1 MAAHPDGA
9 GAPRVTPGSLDGL
22 AYLRVEGAGRP
33 RGAIVILHGAGS
45 RKENHLD
52 FARLCAAAG
61 LAAIVFDQR
70 GHGASEGALG
80 AGALDDVAAIAGLLP
95 AGPLFLR
102 GSSMGGF
109 VALAAAA
116 HAGARAVVA
125 VCPASGAQLLA
136 GLRAQRF
143 DFRAD
148 VAGLERVL
156 LDCDLDGAARA
167 LGPDLM
173 LLHAEGD
180 DRVPI
185 AGSERL
191 HEAAA
196 GSTLVRVPGGDHNS
210 VQHDPALQR
219 LALDFLL
226 ARASPD
232 GR

>member
-1 MAAHPDGA
+1 MAAHPDG
-9 GAPRVTPGSLDGL
+9 GDPSHLTPGSHGGL
-22 AYLRVEGAGRP
+22 AYLLVEGAAAP

-52 FARLCAAAG
+52 FAQLCAAAS
-61 LAAIVFDQR
+61 LTAIVFDQR
-70 GHGASEGALG
+70 GHGASHGALG

-95 AGPLFLR
+95 DGPLFLR

-109 VALAAAA
+109 VALAAARLV
-116 HAGARAVVA
+116 GARAVVA
-125 VCPASGAQLLA
+125 ICPASGAQLRS
-136 GLRAQRF
+136 GLRAGRF

-156 LDCDLDGAARA
+156 LAADLDGAARA
-167 LGPDLM
+167 LGPDLL

-196 GSTLVRVPGGDHNS
+196 GSTLVRVPGGNHNS
-210 VQHDPALQR
+210 VQHDAALQR
-219 LALDFLL
+219 LALEFLL
-226 ARASPD
+226 ARAGS
-232 GR
+232 